1 MFMLGCKI
9 EGDTR
14 RHHDPRFDV
23 DENCM
28 PIGVAIIAETTLRIL
43 DQSDK

>member
-28 PIGVAIIAETTLRIL
+28 PIGVAIFAETALRIL